1 MIHKVMNLVRHVD
14 LLLVVGQVGVVV
26 ELQEQLLEPGDVVRP
41 VWGEVLRHAH
51 PMQRP
56 QGGQVVVHQ
65 GGDGVRQKSPQ
76 VGQQGVRHDPPGGGA
91 SELTTSPF

>member
-1 MIHKVMNLVRHVD
+1 MHKVMNLVRHVD

-56 QGGQVVVHQ
+56 QGGQVVVNQ

-76 VGQQGVRHDPPGGGA
+76 I
-91 SELTTSPF
+91 